1 MWRCVFLGQSV
12 NPSTWA
18 NRAFRAP
25 ISSDYRG
32 SYIKDDVAQFILCWC
47 DNSQSLKVVL
57 PRTLP
62 SFTALS
68 VMMPLSTL
76 TRNCGAGAGDD
87 SVIAAPITVRI
98 SHNAFIALFF
108 PLHELGLGAISSRAI
123 DSLGRLRQRIQQFQ
137 QARLIG
143 ITLG

>member
-1 MWRCVFLGQSV
+1 MTTVHVSLKMTNTAR
-12 NPSTWA
+12 A

-47 DNSQSLKVVL
+47 NNSQSLKVVL

-87 SVIAAPITVRI
+87 SVIAAPIMVRI
-98 SHNAFIALFF
+98 SNNAFIALFSPARIRF
-108 PLHELGLGAISSRAI
+108 
-123 DSLGRLRQRIQQFQ
+123 GRNQP
-137 QARLIG
+137 
-143 ITLG
+143 